1 MANLFSELTNRGIY
15 CLETNSNTDFIKEL
29 YKDFD
34 IEVVQVKRMINADA
48 SNRTGTEVIITNY
61 ALCNA

>member
-1 MANLFSELTNRGIY
+1 MHQIFIQKN
-15 CLETNSNTDFIKEL
+15 FIKEL

-34 IEVVQVKRMINADA
+34 IDVVQVKRMINADA

-61 ALCNA
+61 ALRNA